1 MIRVNHLYSRMI
13 KTSTKSPYLTATSI
27 GSSSVSPS
35 KRSGKSQ
42 RRANTMDFGSAVQF
56 ASLEANSE
64 LVENQNLFVCYA
76 RTSSQ
81 ALKKR
86 FLQVNRSSLRL
97 MHLKRDSDQK
107 MSTTIKEDLSKAH
120 IIKKS
125 PISNQDLSGRG
136 IITSIL
142 KASKSNSS

>member
-1 MIRVNHLYSRMI
+1 
-13 KTSTKSPYLTATSI
+13 
-27 GSSSVSPS
+27 
-35 KRSGKSQ
+35 
-42 RRANTMDFGSAVQF
+42 
-56 ASLEANSE
+56 
-64 LVENQNLFVCYA
+64 
-76 RTSSQ
+76 
-81 ALKKR
+81 
-86 FLQVNRSSLRL
+86 

-136 IITSIL
+136 IITNIL